1 MILYVLCN
9 SELDLP
15 SKTAKVRPFTKINIP
30 INIRTMQLNSSDCI
44 SPIEINWQ
52 KTEEAARLFNWGYH
66 TTPTGP
72 QFFTKSAFEGDT
84 ANHDQA
90 T

>member
-9 SELDLP
+9 SEVELP

-66 TTPTGP
+66 TTPIGP

-84 ANHDQA
+84 ANHDHA
-90 T
+90 A